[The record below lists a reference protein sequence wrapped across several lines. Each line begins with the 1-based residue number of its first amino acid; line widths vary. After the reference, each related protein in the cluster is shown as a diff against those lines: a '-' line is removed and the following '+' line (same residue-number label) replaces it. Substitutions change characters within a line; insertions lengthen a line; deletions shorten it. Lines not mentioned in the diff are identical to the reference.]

1 MNPVGG
7 IGNVSG
13 IWGPAAG
20 QHTRPASTPAL
31 RDLEPQRGIAL
42 QSPSGSAPA
51 PSFSETL
58 SQVLGEVNGLQQKA
72 DSLVARLAAGD
83 IENVHDVIIAQQE
96 AAIAFRL
103 IQEVRDKLV
112 AAYQE
117 LMRMQV

>member
-13 IWGPAAG
+13 IWGPSAG
-20 QHTRPASTPAL
+20 RLARPEPTPAL
-31 RDLEPQRGIAL
+31 RDLEPQRGITL
-42 QSPSGSAPA
+42 QSASGSAPA
-51 PSFSETL
+51 ASFSETL

-72 DSLVARLAAGD
+72 DQLVARLAAGD

>member
-20 QHTRPASTPAL
+20 RLARPESTPAL
-31 RDLEPQRGIAL
+31 RNLEPQRGISL
-42 QSPSGSAPA
+42 QSADGAAPA
-51 PSFSETL
+51 ASFSDTL

-112 AAYQE
+112 SAYQE